1 MVLVVEKA
9 VQVLVVFSTF
19 TNDVGNN
26 LLELNSKMIKFAN
39 RTKLFRAMKKTSKEV
54 CVDEVCG

>member
-1 MVLVVEKA
+1 M
-9 VQVLVVFSTF
+9 QVLVVFSTF

-39 RTKLFRAMKKTSKEV
+39 RTKLFRAMKKTSEEV
-54 CVDEVCG
+54 GVDEVCG

>member
-1 MVLVVEKA
+1 MEKA
-9 VQVLVVFSTF
+9 VQVLVVFSTC
-19 TNDVGNN
+19 TNDMGNN

-39 RTKLFRAMKKTSKEV
+39 RTKLFRAMKKTSEEV